1 MKDKNDIPW
10 YYWRFSAGATF
21 LLFLLFIAIYGVIK
35 ERYQSFKWIDVP
47 FGIFL
52 LLLIGWLVKS
62 EWKHRKPQHI
72 NPDKL

>member
-10 YYWRFSAGATF
+10 YCWRFSLGATL

-35 ERYQSFKWIDVP
+35 ERYKSLTLTDVP
-47 FGIFL
+47 FGIVL
-52 LLLIGWLVKS
+52 LLLICWLVKS

-72 NPDKL
+72 NPHKF